1 MHEHMLPPN
10 SPREELEKIANTM
23 FATYGVRGVQLTMES
38 GKKTWCGALKTGGIQ
53 INIDPDEIAH
63 GKELTP
69 EAMMATVSHE
79 LGHAKDMLENPAK
92 AYVKL
97 SKTDCFFYNLLD
109 DTVIDSRLRRFPRLE
124 QPVADLYHEVMNN
137 QITDLT
143 QTPLSNQLMRGMRI
157 DRVLGQQPAVDER
170 VKNMLDSLRNYTTP
184 GGDAVDVVDIL
195 TLENTSLAERRAI
208 ANSVIKPLYDELVE
222 QDKQDGRDNDINELI
237 DTYEQSHGN
246 HGDDDSEDT
255 DDSKSN
261 QTKQSRKSLPE
272 QIKDAIEQSA
282 KDGGETS
289 EDEADNEAGENKAS
303 DPDQN
308 SKNDRTASEN
318 SDSQHN
324 EQQGTETPADIAGSL
339 AAEMQLPLPDAKEY
353 LRMVVEHQAIIR
365 DTAEIFKQLAH
376 PTKGARRLTNARGR
390 SLDGTLLHIDSIA
403 DLALQ
408 ESAGLPARQIWQQ
421 TKRRATRE
429 TVDFGGLDIH
439 LLIDASSS
447 MKRENRAVDAT
458 ATAVC
463 LIEGLKLA
471 KMQIAKANK
480 CQMPDVRT
488 HVVAFGSS
496 AVEVSPLAYQISQP
510 ELGQMYSTLINP
522 NAGATLINDAL
533 ISCNGT
539 PPERDSIIFI
549 VSDGG
554 IFDDHIAAQ
563 TIQCQSPGAYVGQ
576 FIIGNN
582 QGAAK
587 LTENAEELSDSRL
600 LPEKLL
606 AILRNHTMRYLP

>member
-1 MHEHMLPPN
+1 MHEHMLLPN
-10 SPREELEKIANTM
+10 NPREELEKIANTM
-23 FATYGVRGVQLTMES
+23 FAAYGVRGVQLTMKS
-38 GKKTWCGALKTGGIQ
+38 GKKTWCGTLKTGGIQ
-53 INIDPDEIAH
+53 INIDPDEMAH

-69 EAMMATVSHE
+69 EAMMAAVSHE

-92 AYVKL
+92 AYVNL

-124 QPVADLYHEVMNN
+124 QPVADLYHEVMNS

-143 QTPLSNQLMRGMRI
+143 QTPLSNQLMYGMRI
-157 DRVLGQQPAVDER
+157 GRVLGQQPAVDER

-184 GGDAVDVVDIL
+184 NGDAVDVVDIL

-208 ANSVIKPLYDELVE
+208 ADSVIKPLYDELVE

-272 QIKDAIEQSA
+272 QIKDAIEQST

-303 DPDQN
+303 DADQN
-308 SKNDRTASEN
+308 SKNDSTASEN

-324 EQQGTETPADIAGSL
+324 EQQGNETPADIAGSL

-353 LRMVVEHQAIIR
+353 LRMVVEHQVIIR

-376 PTKGARRLTNARGR
+376 PTKGVRRLTNARGR

-408 ESAGLPARQIWQQ
+408 ESAGLPAHQIWQQ

-439 LLIDASSS
+439 LLIDASNS
-447 MKRENRAVDAT
+447 MNYENRAVDAT

-463 LIEGLKLA
+463 LIEGLNLA
-471 KMQIAKANK
+471 KMQIAKNNK
-480 CQMPDVRT
+480 YQMPDVRT

-510 ELGQMYSTLINP
+510 ELGRMYSTLVAP

-533 ISCNGT
+533 IFCNNT

-549 VSDGG
+549 ISDGG

-563 TIQCQSPGAYVGQ
+563 TIQCQSPDTYVGQ

-582 QGAAK
+582 QDAAK
-587 LTENAEELSDSRL
+587 LTENAENLSDSRL

-606 AILRNHTMRYLP
+606 AVLQNRMMRYLP

>member
-1 MHEHMLPPN
+1 MLPPDN
-10 SPREELEKIANTM
+10 PQEELEKIANTM
-23 FATYGVRGVQLTMES
+23 FAAYGVRGVRLTMGL

-69 EAMMATVSHE
+69 EAMMAAVSHE

-143 QTPLSNQLMRGMRI
+143 QTPLSNQLMYGMRI
-157 DRVLGQQPAVDER
+157 GRVLGQQPAVDER

-184 GGDAVDVVDIL
+184 NRDAVDVVDIL
-195 TLENTSLAERRAI
+195 TLGNTSLAERRAI
-208 ANSVIKPLYDELVE
+208 ADSVIKPLYDELVE
-222 QDKQDGRDNDINELI
+222 QDRQDGRDNDINELI
-237 DTYEQSHGN
+237 DMYEQSHGN

-261 QTKQSRKSLPE
+261 QTEQSRKSLPE

-282 KDGGETS
+282 KDGGEIS

-303 DPDQN
+303 DADQN
-308 SKNDRTASEN
+308 SKNDSTASEN

-324 EQQGTETPADIAGSL
+324 EQQDTETPADIAGSL
-339 AAEMQLPLPDAKEY
+339 AAEMQLPLPDAEKY
-353 LRMVVEHQAIIR
+353 LYMVIKHQAIIR
-365 DTAEIFKQLAH
+365 STAEVFKQLAH
-376 PTKGARRLTNARGR
+376 LTKGTRRLTNARGR
-390 SLDGTLLHIDSIA
+390 SLDGTLLHVDSIA

-439 LLIDASSS
+439 LLIDASGS
-447 MKRENRAVDAT
+447 MRHNHRAVDAT

-582 QGAAK
+582 QGVAK

-606 AILRNHTMRYLP
+606 AVLRNHTMRYLP

>member
-1 MHEHMLPPN
+1 MHEHMLPPDN
-10 SPREELEKIANTM
+10 PQEELEKIANTM
-23 FATYGVRGVQLTMES
+23 FAAYGVRGVRLTMGL

-69 EAMMATVSHE
+69 EAMMAAVSHE
-79 LGHAKDMLENPAK
+79 LGHAKDILENPAK

-137 QITDLT
+137 QITDLA
-143 QTPLSNQLMRGMRI
+143 QTPLSNQLMYGMRI
-157 DRVLGQQPAVDER
+157 GRVLGQQPAVDER
-170 VKNMLDSLRNYTTP
+170 VRNMLDSLRSYTTP
-184 GGDAVDVVDIL
+184 NGDAVDVVDIL
-195 TLENTSLAERRAI
+195 TLGNTSLAERRAI
-208 ANSVIKPLYDELVE
+208 ADNVIKPLYDELVE
-222 QDKQDGRDNDINELI
+222 QDRQDGRDNDINELI
-237 DTYEQSHGN
+237 DAYEQSHGR
-246 HGDDDSEDT
+246 HGDDGSEDI
-255 DDSKSN
+255 DDSKSS
-261 QTKQSRKSLPE
+261 QTEQPHRSLPE

-282 KDGGETS
+282 KDGGEIS
-289 EDEADNEAGENKAS
+289 EDEADDEAGENKAS
-303 DPDQN
+303 DADQN
-308 SKNDRTASEN
+308 SKNDSTASEN
-318 SDSQHN
+318 PDIQHN
-324 EQQGTETPADIAGSL
+324 KQQDAETPTDTAGSL
-339 AAEMQLPLPDAKEY
+339 AAEMQLPLPDAEEY
-353 LRMVVEHQAIIR
+353 LRMVVEHQAVIR
-365 DTAEIFKQLAH
+365 STAEVFKQLAH
-376 PTKGARRLTNARGR
+376 PTKNTRRLTNARGR
-390 SLDGTLLHIDSIA
+390 SLDGTLLHVDSIA

-408 ESAGLPARQIWQQ
+408 ESADLPARQIWQQ
-421 TKRRATRE
+421 AKRRVTRE

-439 LLIDASSS
+439 LLIDASIS
-447 MKRENRAVDAT
+447 MKRENRAVDAA

-463 LIEGLKLA
+463 LMEGLKLA

-480 CQMPDVRT
+480 YQMPDVRT

-510 ELGQMYSTLINP
+510 ELGQMYSTLMNP

-554 IFDDHIAAQ
+554 IFDDNIAAQ
-563 TIQCQSPGAYVGQ
+563 TIQCQSPNTYVGQ

-606 AILRNHTMRYLP
+606 AVLRNHTMRYLP

>member
-1 MHEHMLPPN
+1 MLPPD

-53 INIDPDEIAH
+53 INIDPDEMAH

-69 EAMMATVSHE
+69 EAMMAAVSHE

-92 AYVKL
+92 AYVNL

-124 QPVADLYHEVMNN
+124 QPVADLYHEVMNS

-143 QTPLSNQLMRGMRI
+143 QTPLSNQLMYGMRI

-184 GGDAVDVVDIL
+184 NGDAVDVVDIL

-208 ANSVIKPLYDELVE
+208 ADNVIKPLYDELVE

-237 DTYEQSHGN
+237 DVYEQSHGN

-261 QTKQSRKSLPE
+261 QAKQSRKSLPE

-308 SKNDRTASEN
+308 SKNDSTASEN

-324 EQQGTETPADIAGSL
+324 EQQDTETPADIAGSL
-339 AAEMQLPLPDAKEY
+339 AAEMQLPLPDAEKY
-353 LRMVVEHQAIIR
+353 LHMVIKHQAIIR
-365 DTAEIFKQLAH
+365 DTAEIFKQLAR

-390 SLDGTLLHIDSIA
+390 SLDGTLLHVDSIA

-447 MKRENRAVDAT
+447 MKRENRAVDAV

-480 CQMPDVRT
+480 YQMPDVRT

-510 ELGQMYSTLINP
+510 ELGQMYSTLMNP

>member
-1 MHEHMLPPN
+1 MLPPN
-10 SPREELEKIANTM
+10 NPREELEKIANTM

-53 INIDPDEIAH
+53 INIDPDEMAH

-69 EAMMATVSHE
+69 EAMMAAVSHE

-143 QTPLSNQLMRGMRI
+143 QTPLSNQLMYGMRI
-157 DRVLGQQPAVDER
+157 GRVLGQQPAVDER

-184 GGDAVDVVDIL
+184 NRDAVDVVDIL
-195 TLENTSLAERRAI
+195 TLGNTSLAERRAI
-208 ANSVIKPLYDELVE
+208 ADSVIKPLYDELVE
-222 QDKQDGRDNDINELI
+222 QDRQDGRDNDINELI
-237 DTYEQSHGN
+237 DMYEQSHGN
-246 HGDDDSEDT
+246 HGDDGSEDT

-261 QTKQSRKSLPE
+261 QTEQSRKSLPE

-282 KDGGETS
+282 KDGGEIS

-303 DPDQN
+303 DADQN
-308 SKNDRTASEN
+308 SKNDSTASEN

-324 EQQGTETPADIAGSL
+324 EQQDTETPADIAGSL
-339 AAEMQLPLPDAKEY
+339 AAEMQLPLPDAEKY
-353 LRMVVEHQAIIR
+353 LYMVIKHQAIIR
-365 DTAEIFKQLAH
+365 STAEVFKQLAH
-376 PTKGARRLTNARGR
+376 LTKGARRLTNARGR
-390 SLDGTLLHIDSIA
+390 SLDGTLLHVDSIA

-421 TKRRATRE
+421 AKRRATRE

-439 LLIDASSS
+439 LLIDASGS
-447 MKRENRAVDAT
+447 MRHNHRAVDAT

-480 CQMPDVRT
+480 YQMPDVRT

-510 ELGQMYSTLINP
+510 ELGQMYSTLMNP

-554 IFDDHIAAQ
+554 IFDDNIAAQ
-563 TIQCQSPGAYVGQ
+563 TIQCQSPNTYVGQ

-606 AILRNHTMRYLP
+606 AVLRNHTMRYLP